1 MKTVILSITTTS
13 VTLMVVIVALNTL
26 VVLNLI
32 KLLEMIIVPIFTT
45 SKCVIL
51 MQEIVVTTL
60 QLLMAFVMTP
70 TTIDFANMMVEI
82 AVLEIRILIVA
93 LYANALKSLT

>member
-70 TTIDFANMMVEI
+70 TTIDFANMMMEI

-93 LYANALKSLT
+93 LYANALKSST